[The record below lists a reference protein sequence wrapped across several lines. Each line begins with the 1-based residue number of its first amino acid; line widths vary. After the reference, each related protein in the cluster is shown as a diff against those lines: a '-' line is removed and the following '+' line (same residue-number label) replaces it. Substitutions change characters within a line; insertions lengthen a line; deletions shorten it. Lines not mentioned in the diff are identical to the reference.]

1 MTLFAVF
8 AILQIVVVAAILLPP
23 LWLGLKHPVVPADRK
38 AANLAIFRD
47 QLAEL
52 AQEKVEGTLTDADF
66 EASQRELQRRLLE
79 EVPADGQGTGGSR
92 LPSRK
97 TAIALALLLPAM
109 ALGGYSLLGNP
120 KALDPTFAAPRPQM
134 TVAQIEGMV
143 TKLAERLKA
152 NPDDMQGWL
161 MLARSYKAMG
171 RYAEAANAYRKAEKV
186 VMQDAG
192 LLADYAEAIA
202 MGSATGMNGK
212 PRELVDQALKLDAE
226 NPQALL
232 LAGVAAMQAGN
243 RVEALRHWEKLLP
256 MLEPDS
262 EIEAKLKRSIDKL
275 KQGE

>member
-1 MTLFAVF
+1 MTA
-8 AILQIVVVAAILLPP
+8 
-23 LWLGLKHPVVPADRK
+23 
-38 AANLAIFRD
+38 
-47 QLAEL
+47 
-52 AQEKVEGTLTDADF
+52 
-66 EASQRELQRRLLE
+66 
-79 EVPADGQGTGGSR
+79 
-92 LPSRK
+92 
-97 TAIALALLLPAM
+97 
-109 ALGGYSLLGNP
+109 
-120 KALDPTFAAPRPQM
+120 
-134 TVAQIEGMV
+134 AQIEGMV

-243 RVEALRHWEKLLP
+243 RAEALRHWEKLLP